1 MRGATLP
8 PTPPDAMQRK
18 TVCREASVTP
28 GKSPARSPH
37 PKAWDASFVK
47 TPAPTL
53 DEAASF
59 RASSSRDRAERVS
72 REKHAHM
79 EARAELL
86 SLIAEAAADA
96 DVLGEAFSGKEG
108 DVPGPGASVRVALPP
123 PRLAMREIK
132 ERRDRERAAEADRA
146 RRAEALRNLR
156 RQQRETA
163 AARRESG
170 RGIGSAPKPA
180 AEKAASL
187 RARGAFGEKE
197 NETEPRRSLDTRDEA
212 SRTPRATAAEQEEAA
227 RRAEVQAFIAESRAL
242 ARRSRKRRR
251 RGCASRSG
259 SRY

>member
-18 TVCREASVTP
+18 TVSREASVTS

-108 DVPGPGASVRVALPP
+108 DVPGPGARSGALPP
-123 PRLAMREIK
+123 PRLASEIK
-132 ERRDRERAAEADRA
+132 ERRTASAARRTARDARRRCGTCAGSREKPPPRAEKAPRSPPPRKRRPSERAARLARRRTRQSRGGASTRATRRLERRARPRRSRRKPRAEPRCRRSSPRA
-146 RRAEALRNLR
+146 RRA
-156 RQQRETA
+156 
-163 AARRESG
+163 G
-170 RGIGSAPKPA
+170 
-180 AEKAASL
+180 AS
-187 RARGAFGEKE
+187 
-197 NETEPRRSLDTRDEA
+197 S
-212 SRTPRATAAEQEEAA
+212 SR
-227 RRAEVQAFIAESRAL
+227 
-242 ARRSRKRRR
+242 RKRRR
-251 RGCASRSG
+251 RGYASRSG

>member
-1 MRGATLP
+1 MSPAEDRVAEDAAMRGATLP
-8 PTPPDAMQRK
+8 PTPSDAMQRK
-18 TVCREASVTP
+18 TVSREASVTP

-146 RRAEALRNLR
+146 RRAEALGTCAGSRGKPPLR
-156 RQQRETA
+156 
-163 AARRESG
+163 
-170 RGIGSAPKPA
+170 
-180 AEKAASL
+180 AEKA
-187 RARGAFGEKE
+187 GE
-197 NETEPRRSLDTRDEA
+197 
-212 SRTPRATAAEQEEAA
+212 
-227 RRAEVQAFIAESRAL
+227 V
-242 ARRSRKRRR
+242 
-251 RGCASRSG
+251 
-259 SRY
+259 